1 MTEQEFAKRWWNGR
15 FPSANPPTGASPITF
30 TDALD
35 LLIHFRKSSIPKWVM
50 NVKEANFLESWWQHR
65 FSTADPL
72 KWDSFLTLADAE
84 DLLVQYRN
92 SANTLRPA
100 EIRRAS

>member
-35 LLIHFRKSSIPKWVM
+35 LLIHFRKASDATWVM
-50 NVKEANFLESWWQHR
+50 NVKETHFLESWYQHR
-65 FSTADPL
+65 FSTAEPL
-72 KWDSFLTLADAE
+72 KWDSFLTLTDAE
-84 DLLVQYRN
+84 DLLVQYRK
-92 SANTLRPA
+92 SVHVLRFV
-100 EIRRAS
+100 EMRTAS